1 MATFLDVAMPLVQAG
16 YTVIPCLPDKRP
28 CISWKD
34 IASTDEAQIREWA
47 KSYSQPVA
55 GVLTGS
61 RSGVWVVDVDVPKK
75 DGDDDGRK
83 TLDSWQKVHGSLPKT
98 FTVETPSGGLHLYF
112 QMPKDGDVR
121 NSVKQAAPGID
132 VRGTGGYVIAPGS
145 TLPDG
150 RQYRIVSNEPP
161 VLAPDWLLN
170 LARRIQQ
177 PTKSGQAPGSM
188 PTIPV
193 MLDAEAARKWALA
206 GLAAECGK
214 VHSAQEGER
223 NGTLN
228 TAALKVFQLVAG
240 GSLSEVEA
248 YNALLAAAY
257 ACGLPEN
264 EARATIESG
273 RKAGLAEPRAYPGP
287 SGTQAVQSVQAVPTE
302 WTAPVPFTA
311 HNVPKLDAGKL
322 PPVLGEFCA
331 GLAEEK
337 QVPAEIVLAM
347 SLAALATAAQTR
359 YAVRVREGYKE
370 PLNLYTVCPLEPA
383 NRKSATVE
391 ACIAPLK
398 EWEKQM
404 ADTMTPEIKEAKSK
418 YLTME
423 RMIDVKRN
431 RAAKCETLEE
441 AESMQRE
448 IRELEEQLPKIPVI
462 PRLLADNTTPEALA
476 VLMRD
481 MGGAIAIITSEGGI
495 FDILAGLYSNGTP
508 NLDLFLKGHSG
519 DFLRVDRRNTSPV
532 MLDNPHLTVGISPQP
547 ITLAKRSASRIF
559 RGRGLDGR
567 FLYFMPESLLGRRK
581 LEPDPMN
588 PAVKARF
595 HDVVLRLLPEQ
606 WNMGLPE
613 PVELELST
621 EAYNIWLSFF
631 GAVEQALAPGGEFEG
646 MNDWGGKLAGAV
658 ARIAGLFHLVTHDR
672 PGDMK
677 IAPETM
683 EQATYL
689 GGLLTEHAKAA
700 YALMG
705 TDETIEGAKKIL
717 AWIRR
722 EARES
727 FTVKECFDKVRNVSL
742 FPHAAE
748 VKAALQELEDR
759 HYVMR
764 LQTEP
769 RQGRGRKPSPVY
781 IVNPAALRD

>member
-1 MATFLDVAMPLVQAG
+1 METTKNFVDVAMPLVQAG

-34 IASTDEAQIREWA
+34 ITSTDEAQIREWA

-83 TLDSWQKVHGSLPKT
+83 TLDSWQKAHGSLPPT

-112 QMPKDGDVR
+112 KMPKDGDVR
-121 NSVKQAAPGID
+121 NSVKQVAAGID
-132 VRGTGGYVIAPGS
+132 VRGTGGYVVAPGS
-145 TLPDG
+145 ELPDG
-150 RQYRIVSNEPP
+150 RLYRILSDVPP
-161 VLAPDWLLN
+161 VLAPDWLMSIV
-170 LARRIQQ
+170 RRVQRRAQ
-177 PTKSGQAPGSM
+177 NGQAAGHM
-188 PTIPV
+188 PA
-193 MLDAEAARKWALA
+193 MQDAEAARKWALA

-214 VHSAQEGER
+214 IHSSQEGER
-223 NGTLN
+223 NDTLN

-273 RKAGLAEPRAYPGP
+273 KSKGMTEPRPYPGP
-287 SGTQAVQSVQAVPTE
+287 SRAQAVLSMPTE

-311 HNVPKLDAGKL
+311 HNIPKLDTEKL

-331 GLAEEK
+331 ELAEEK
-337 QVPAEIVLAM
+337 QVPPEIVLAM

-476 VLMRD
+476 ILMRD

-547 ITLAKRSASRIF
+547 ITLAKRSASKIF

-581 LEPDPMN
+581 LEPAPMN

-595 HDVVLRLLPEQ
+595 HDMVLGLLPEK
-606 WNMGLPE
+606 WNMDMPE
-613 PVELELST
+613 PVELELSI
-621 EAYNIWLSFF
+621 EAYKIWLAFF

-658 ARIAGLFHLVTHDR
+658 ARLAGLFHLVTHDN
-672 PGDMK
+672 PGELK

-722 EARES
+722 ESQEY
-727 FTVKECFDKVRNVSL
+727 FTVKECFDRVRNVSL

-748 VKAALQELEDR
+748 VKAALKELEDR
-759 HYVMR
+759 HYVMQ

-781 IVNPAALRD
+781 IVNPAALKV